1 MATVQITLPD
11 QLAQEAASGGDETGH
26 NQTGARRRAPMSEGT
41 DYEFE
46 WDDAKASGNLVK
58 HGVDFM
64 DAMTVLLDPLA
75 MTRFDDEHS
84 DDEERWV
91 SLGRAANQQLL
102 LVVHTFSATGP
113 NTALVRLISAR
124 PATRR
129 EHEQYE
135 QG

>member
-1 MATVQITLPD
+1 
-11 QLAQEAASGGDETGH
+11 
-26 NQTGARRRAPMSEGT
+26 
-41 DYEFE
+41 
-46 WDDAKASGNLVK
+46 
-58 HGVDFM
+58 M

-84 DDEERWV
+84 EDEERWD

-102 LVVHTFSATGP
+102 LVVHTFSVTGP

-124 PATRR
+124 PAPRR
-129 EHEQYE
+129 EREQYE